1 MYSRWMNNL
10 LFYFDLSGFC
20 TEFRKSLNQR
30 VFDSLIFLLHI
41 ILVSIFSVSI
51 LAYLTRLSADKL
63 GTLND
68 TLKLYGILV
77 VYWLSIFESF
87 IQRPSQRKFW
97 FTVDKIDKRFCSH
110 RYVCFKSYICKFI
123 LCYVISILMHLN
135 YVYRLFVV
143 KHSELYFFWLCYTA
157 LVLFYTNRLF
167 YYLFYLEFIKYE
179 LKVIDQEISLILISY
194 RNVHNVVPS
203 LKKFHQNRFKWTRN
217 YFESIYDLC
226 STTNSIFSWANVGN
240 VLLPFLI
247 FLADTNWFY
256 WKIYNKYPV
265 DIYGKIFDERKNT
278 ENINESETKT
288 FDAKIK
294 TFSFQ
299 NMFFY
304 LSA

>member
-1 MYSRWMNNL
+1 MYPRWMNNL
-10 LFYFDLSGFC
+10 LFYFDVWGFC
-20 TEFRKSLNQR
+20 TEFRKSSNQR
-30 VFDSLIFLLHI
+30 VFVSLIFLLHI

-51 LAYLTRLSADKL
+51 LAYLTRFSADKL

-87 IQRPSQRKFW
+87 IQRPFQRKFW
-97 FTVDKIDKRFCSH
+97 HTVDKIDKYFCSH

-123 LCYVISILMHLN
+123 LCLVISILMHLN
-135 YVYRLFVV
+135 YLYRLFVV
-143 KHSELYFFWLCYTA
+143 KHSELYFFWFCYTA
-157 LVLFYTNRLF
+157 IVFFYTNRLF
-167 YYLFYLEFIKYE
+167 YFLFYLEFIKYE
-179 LKVIDQEISLILISY
+179 LKVIDHEISHILISY
-194 RNVHNVVPS
+194 RNGHTGVPF

-226 STTNSIFSWANVGN
+226 STTNSIFSWANVAN

-247 FLADTNWFY
+247 FLSDTNWFY

-265 DIYGKIFDERKNT
+265 DAYGKNFNESKKT
-278 ENINESETKT
+278 EKCNESETKT
-288 FDAKIK
+288 FDAKIE

-299 NMFFY
+299 NMLFY
-304 LSA
+304 LSV